1 MVLMMAGFAY
11 WVLERTI
18 IAVEGRE
25 SVLAKAIGQDR
36 KGILSVL
43 IYAFAIPFAFFGHW
57 VAQCLYVL
65 VALIWLVPDRRIE
78 KALSAME

>member
-1 MVLMMAGFAY
+1 MMAGFAY

-18 IAVEGRE
+18 ISAEGAD
-25 SVLAKAIGQDR
+25 SMVAKAVGKDR

-43 IYAFAIPFAFFGHW
+43 IYAVAIPFAFFGHW
-57 VAQCLYVL
+57 IAQCLYVI

-78 KALSAME
+78 ILLSSLE